1 MNKLLTAFLG
11 FLILTAVVLGLTYN
25 GLVSSQTDVEKA
37 TARIETAL
45 QRRYELIPNVVNA
58 TKGYMAHETEV
69 FKAISDARSKIGS
82 SSGYDKI
89 KAEGELDSAVS
100 RLLAV
105 VENYPQLKSD
115 THVSALITELE
126 GSENRIFVAR
136 NDYNEVATKYNKSI
150 RTFPRNIL
158 ASMFGF
164 EKVDLYKSDEG
175 AQKAPVVDL
184 KN

>member
-1 MNKLLTAFLG
+1 MKKLVLPVIG
-11 FLILTAVVLGLTYN
+11 FIVLLAVFFGMMYN
-25 GLVSSQTDVEKA
+25 GLVSSQTNVEQASAK
-37 TARIETAL
+37 IETAL

-58 TKGYMAHETEV
+58 TKGYMDHETEV

-82 SSGYDKI
+82 SSGSDKI

-100 RLLAV
+100 RLLVV

-136 NDYNEVATKYNKSI
+136 NDYNEAATKYNKKI
-150 RTFPRNIL
+150 RRFPSNL
-158 ASMFGF
+158 FASMFGF
-164 EKVDLYKSDEG
+164 EKVELYKSDKN

>member
-1 MNKLLTAFLG
+1 M
-11 FLILTAVVLGLTYN
+11 
-25 GLVSSQTDVEKA
+25 
-37 TARIETAL
+37 
-45 QRRYELIPNVVNA
+45 
-58 TKGYMAHETEV
+58 
-69 FKAISDARSKIGS
+69 
-82 SSGYDKI
+82 
-89 KAEGELDSAVS
+89 
-100 RLLAV
+100 LAV

-136 NDYNEVATKYNKSI
+136 NDYNEAATKYNKSI

>member
-82 SSGYDKI
+82 SSGQDKI

-150 RTFPRNIL
+150 HTFPRNIL